1 MFIAFRQS
9 NDNNVCKTQSHLG
22 FFALSYSLYE
32 SLELLTNTY
41 HENENQHGSANLLLS
56 YRHFIFI
63 WHNYPLCI
71 IKLMFHISQCLQYWI
86 LFSIWLDS
94 QLEVG
99 LNAWCKIKRSPND
112 GGISQHQKTNFY
124 NSAWASYKRAF
135 KYGRDNLHHAD
146 EILKYVKMINWE
158 HRKDA
163 TIDSITGFLQW

>member
-1 MFIAFRQS
+1 MFAVLDS
-9 NDNNVCKTQSHLG
+9 
-22 FFALSYSLYE
+22 FF
-32 SLELLTNTY
+32 
-41 HENENQHGSANLLLS
+41 
-56 YRHFIFI
+56 
-63 WHNYPLCI
+63 
-71 IKLMFHISQCLQYWI
+71 
-86 LFSIWLDS
+86 LDS